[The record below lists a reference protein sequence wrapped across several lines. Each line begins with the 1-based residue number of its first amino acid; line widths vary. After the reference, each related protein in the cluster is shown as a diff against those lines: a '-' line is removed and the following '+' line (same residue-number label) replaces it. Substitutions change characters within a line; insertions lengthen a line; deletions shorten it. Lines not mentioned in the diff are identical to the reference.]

1 MSAPLAFLA
10 TPAGQALLAGLME
23 EAPKLFGKVL
33 GIWGKSGA
41 VSAEEIARFVADY
54 KPSSTFYGGP
64 SSYTGATGSG
74 SSVSGAPIPGAVP
87 LTGGPEK

>member
-54 KPSSTFYGGP
+54 KPSSTFYPNGTAALP
-64 SSYTGATGSG
+64 FSDTSTWRTGSD
-74 SSVSGAPIPGAVP
+74 GAAAGGAQ
-87 LTGGPEK
+87 K